1 MTKPKI
7 LVTSAAG
14 NTGIPTTVQLLEKG
28 FPVRALVRSDDH
40 RAKRL
45 RDAGAEIY
53 VGDQY
58 SITDMRRA
66 MDGVQRAYHCAP
78 SAPNGLHFGTV
89 FAIAAQEAKI
99 EHVVMLGQWLSHTD
113 HPSVVTREVWLSEEV
128 LKLLPD
134 TTLTVNNAGW
144 FAENYIMG
152 ALEPVAQL
160 GLMPLPLGDG
170 NVKKNAPPSND
181 DIAAVTVAALIDPA
195 AHAGKVYRPTGPELL
210 SPNEIAAVMGKV
222 LGRKVRY
229 QDVPEAMLLKALR
242 VQGFPEMMPTQLLLY
257 ADEYRRGA
265 FAVHAPT
272 NVVRELTG
280 REPEDFET
288 ITRRTVGT
296 LPEAVRTV
304 GNKLRAMRNF
314 ANILLS
320 AKIDPDALE
329 RRRDHV
335 LLESPTFVR
344 DSQAWREKH
353 DPDAGYIPDRP
364 GRGDNPLSLVRGTS
378 DATTEAST
386 VG

>member
-45 RDAGAEIY
+45 RDAGAEIF

-181 DIAAVTVAALIDPA
+181 DIAAVTVAALIDPDPK
-195 AHAGKVYRPTGPELL
+195 AHAGKVYRPTGPD
-210 SPNEIAAVMGKV
+210 SSRQTKSRPSW
-222 LGRKVRY
+222 GRFWDARSGIRTS
-229 QDVPEAMLLKALR
+229 LKR
-242 VQGFPEMMPTQLLLY
+242 CC
-257 ADEYRRGA
+257 
-265 FAVHAPT
+265 
-272 NVVRELTG
+272 
-280 REPEDFET
+280 
-288 ITRRTVGT
+288 
-296 LPEAVRTV
+296 
-304 GNKLRAMRNF
+304 
-314 ANILLS
+314 
-320 AKIDPDALE
+320 
-329 RRRDHV
+329 
-335 LLESPTFVR
+335 
-344 DSQAWREKH
+344 
-353 DPDAGYIPDRP
+353 
-364 GRGDNPLSLVRGTS
+364 
-378 DATTEAST
+378 
-386 VG
+386 